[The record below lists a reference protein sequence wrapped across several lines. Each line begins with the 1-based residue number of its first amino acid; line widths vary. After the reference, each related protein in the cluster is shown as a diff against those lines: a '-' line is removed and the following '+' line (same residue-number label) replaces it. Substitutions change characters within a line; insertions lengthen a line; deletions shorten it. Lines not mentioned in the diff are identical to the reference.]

1 MTVGSNRTIGRIHD
15 RMPVVIKT
23 EDFERWLDCKTREP
37 REVADLLVP
46 AQEDFFEAVP
56 VSDLVNKVKNTGPEV
71 QAPVGES
78 LVVAKPEKKS
88 SGGGQMSLF

>member
-1 MTVGSNRTIGRIHD
+1 MTS
-15 RMPVVIKT
+15 
-23 EDFERWLDCKTREP
+23 
-37 REVADLLVP
+37 AD
-46 AQEDFFEAVP
+46 EDFFEAVP

-78 LVVAKPEKKS
+78 LPVAEPKKTS